1 MSNSIISPSKVKRFI
16 LDHAAKS
23 RAHKFSRVSQTA
35 IDKVEAAARA
45 ACRHIVDS
53 APSKGKTL

>member
-16 LDHAAKS
+16 LDYAGKS
-23 RAHKFSRVSQTA
+23 RAHKFSRVSQLA
-35 IDKVEAAARA
+35 IDKVEAAARS